1 MFGERE
7 RETGWEEREIKSLD
21 FILNISSIL

>member
-1 MFGERE
+1 MLGERGRE
-7 RETGWEEREIKSLD
+7 RGWEERDIISLD